1 LYTIL
6 FVNTWEGTCLIW
18 GPGAAA
24 PLAPPSR
31 TGPDLRHTEDQEK
44 HGLGRRQ
51 LSAGSLTQQQTL
63 QHANEAQHQYFYA
76 QRHTHTGRRSGPG
89 LALRSHCMDL
99 RDGRRSKLHTARL
112 ILCFKSTIASLVA
125 PAISIVSSYHQQRA
139 RFKLKTTSSII

>member
-1 LYTIL
+1 VVRHVSLL
-6 FVNTWEGTCLIW
+6 N
-18 GPGAAA
+18 GPVYFIFRRGDDA
-24 PLAPPSR
+24 
-31 TGPDLRHTEDQEK
+31 GHVDLRHTEDQEK

-51 LSAGSLTQQQTL
+51 LRAGSLTQQQTL

-125 PAISIVSSYHQQRA
+125 PAIHRLFLPAACTFQR
-139 RFKLKTTSSII
+139 RHRVI